1 MQEYLIVLLAA
12 TTAGFLNRIIL
23 LRRDYR
29 QYPTYPHGQLTH
41 LALGFIAASLGAV
54 AVVAIAKPDY
64 VAVTFLVLAAQE
76 FREIRNMERESLG
89 KLEENKLISRGTDY
103 IEGIA
108 RVFEARNYLVIFT
121 SLVTGAVV
129 QIFSWPYAFIAA
141 PLMIMVSLQFMSGKV
156 IGDIAEI
163 QEAKLSFSGTMLKI
177 EDVVVSNV
185 GLPEVREKI
194 LREGMGVLIKPKDDD
209 ARITLDSP
217 GQRQAIIHDA
227 VAILGTKVDIN
238 EPELMPLARKQIDQ
252 GYIAV
257 YIIANEP
264 DIEFLIEV
272 IKRVPVI
279 ESSKGTALKAYY
291 GRKAAD

>member
-227 VAILGTKVDIN
+227 VAILGTKVDVN
-238 EPELMPLARKQIDQ
+238 EPEYMPMARKQIDQ

>member
-129 QIFSWPYAFIAA
+129 QIFSWHYAFIAA

-227 VAILGTKVDIN
+227 VAILGTKVDVN
-238 EPELMPLARKQIDQ
+238 EPEYMPMARKQIDQ

>member
-227 VAILGTKVDIN
+227 VAILGTKVDVN
-238 EPELMPLARKQIDQ
+238 EPEYMPMARKQIDQ

-272 IKRVPVI
+272 IKRVPVKI
-279 ESSKGTALKAYY
+279 
-291 GRKAAD
+291 GRAHV

>member
-163 QEAKLSFSGTMLKI
+163 QEAKISFSGTMLKI

-227 VAILGTKVDIN
+227 VAILGTKVDVN
-238 EPELMPLARKQIDQ
+238 EPEYMPMARKQIDQ

>member
-1 MQEYLIVLLAA
+1 MQVYLIVLLAA

-23 LRRDYR
+23 LKRDYR

-108 RVFEARNYLVIFT
+108 RVFEASNYLVIFT

-264 DIEFLIEV
+264 DVEFLIEV

>member
-185 GLPEVREKI
+185 GLPEIREKI

-264 DIEFLIEV
+264 DVEFLIEV

>member
-1 MQEYLIVLLAA
+1 MQEYLIVLLTA

-54 AVVAIAKPDY
+54 AVVAIAKPDF

-76 FREIRNMERESLG
+76 FREIRNMERETLG
-89 KLEENKLISRGTDY
+89 KLEENKLITRGTDY

-108 RVFEARNYLVIFT
+108 RVFEARNYMVIFT
-121 SLVTGAVV
+121 ALVTGAVV
-129 QIFSWPYAFIAA
+129 QILSWPYAFIAG
-141 PLMIMVSLQFMSGKV
+141 PLAILTSLQFMSGKV

-163 QEAKLSFSGTMLKI
+163 QAAKLSFSGSMLKV
-177 EDVVVSNV
+177 EDVFIMNV
-185 GLPEVREKI
+185 GMPKVREKI
-194 LREGMGVLIKPKDDD
+194 LREGMGVLIKPKDDN

-238 EPELMPLARKQIDQ
+238 EPDLMPIVRKQIDQ
-252 GYIAV
+252 GYLAL
-257 YIIANEP
+257 YIVASEP
-264 DIEFLIEV
+264 DLDFLIEI

-279 ESSKGTALKAYY
+279 ESSQGAALKAYY

>member
-217 GQRQAIIHDA
+217 GQRPAIIHDA
-227 VAILGTKVDIN
+227 VAILGTKVDVN
-238 EPELMPLARKQIDQ
+238 EPEFMPLARKQIDQ

>member
-264 DIEFLIEV
+264 DVEFLIEV

>member
-23 LRRDYR
+23 LKRDYR

>member
-227 VAILGTKVDIN
+227 VAILGTKVDVN
-238 EPELMPLARKQIDQ
+238 EPEFMPLARKQIDQ